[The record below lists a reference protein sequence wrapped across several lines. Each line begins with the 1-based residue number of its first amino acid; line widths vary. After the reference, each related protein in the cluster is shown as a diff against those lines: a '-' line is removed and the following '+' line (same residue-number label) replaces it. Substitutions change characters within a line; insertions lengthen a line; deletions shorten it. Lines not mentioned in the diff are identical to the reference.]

1 MYFTETHQNNASADL
16 MMLNEAL
23 CSGYQMT
30 KFSSI
35 VFCQKMFS
43 FFLAAIVVFVSSVP
57 NKCWRCSI
65 FDWLTF
71 TYSAPRKLPY
81 SHFSFS

>member
-43 FFLAAIVVFVSSVP
+43 FFLAAIVVLCQVFQINAGVV
-57 NKCWRCSI
+57 RFLI
-65 FDWLTF
+65 G
-71 TYSAPRKLPY
+71 
-81 SHFSFS
+81 